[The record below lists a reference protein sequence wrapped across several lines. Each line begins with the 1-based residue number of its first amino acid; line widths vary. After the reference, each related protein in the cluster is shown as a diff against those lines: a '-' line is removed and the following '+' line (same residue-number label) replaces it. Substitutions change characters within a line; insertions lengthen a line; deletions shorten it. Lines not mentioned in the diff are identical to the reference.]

1 MTRELAKLIIL
12 AQASSDVGKGIACL
26 YNAVPEGIQ
35 KKAIYGY
42 PTKDMSI
49 YDLLRNLF
57 RNPSRDIHF
66 YVCKDQEFP
75 CNSAVV

>member
-49 YDLLRNLF
+49 Y
-57 RNPSRDIHF
+57 
-66 YVCKDQEFP
+66 E
-75 CNSAVV
+75 